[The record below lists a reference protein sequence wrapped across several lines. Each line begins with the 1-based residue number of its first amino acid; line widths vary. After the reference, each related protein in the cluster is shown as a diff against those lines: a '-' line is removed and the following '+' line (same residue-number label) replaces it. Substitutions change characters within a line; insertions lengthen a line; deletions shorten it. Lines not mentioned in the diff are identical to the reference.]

1 MKKVIFLLASIFTF
15 NFAAFAFD
23 KPISASQLPQAA
35 QSFISKHFTGK
46 NIALAQVENG
56 LLEKSYDVI
65 FSSGEKVEFDRKGEW
80 TDIDCH
86 SSEVPAQIV
95 PKQIA
100 DYVSKN
106 HKGVK
111 IIKIERERNRYDIDL
126 SNDWEITFDGRFNVV
141 DIDR

>member
-1 MKKVIFLLASIFTF
+1 MKKVIFLLASIFAF

-23 KPISASQLPQAA
+23 KPISANQLPQAA
-35 QSFISKHFTGK
+35 QSFISKHFAGK